1 MPFASSVFS
10 GAPRAG
16 TRTVHDAP
24 EVLRVDQGSED
35 GAHLVEVRFG
45 PRTDASQVALVRD
58 GHRLLL
64 VSRPDGALLREIAF
78 PGPVVWDRMEVR
90 YTGGLLTV
98 RAPEAHRS
106 PVPVRPCLRAPRRHF
121 LLRSLRERVAA
132 WLDRLG
138 RDRTGS

>member
-1 MPFASSVFS
+1 MPFASSVFT

-16 TRTVHDAP
+16 ARPVHAPP
-24 EVLRVDQGSED
+24 EVVRVDQGSEN
-35 GAHLVEVRFG
+35 GSHLVEVRFG
-45 PRTDASQVALVRD
+45 LRTDASQVALVRD
-58 GHRLLL
+58 GHRLLM

-78 PGPVVWDRMEVR
+78 LGPVAWDRMEVR
-90 YTGGLLTV
+90 YTEGLLTV

-106 PVPVRPCLRAPRRHF
+106 PVPVRPLLRAPRRYS